1 MRRGYP
7 GLMDLAALLD
17 DARQRLAGTPQERLG
32 EIVQPRRVLGVAR
45 APRIVPRVGAW
56 HLGVLLLADDAL
68 YATGEIVRARE
79 EVRRGFTA
87 ESQRERDALAGAAFR
102 GGYAPG
108 EVVHIG
114 WAPIDLA
121 AIARGD
127 ASGPVRIVEGMPR
140 VRWSRAGGESDLAA
154 YLDERVELLR
164 HPAPGAT

>member
-1 MRRGYP
+1 ME
-7 GLMDLAALLD
+7 LAAILD
-17 DARQRLAGTPQERLG
+17 AARQRLAGMRQERLG
-32 EIVQPRRVLGVAR
+32 ELVQPRRLLGIAR
-45 APRIVPRVGAW
+45 APRIVPRLAAW
-56 HLGVLLLADDAL
+56 HLGVLLLGDDAL

-102 GGYAPG
+102 GGFAEG

-114 WAPIDLA
+114 WTPIDFDVLA
-121 AIARGD
+121 QGE
-127 ASGPVRIVEGMPR
+127 ASGPVRVVEGMPR